1 MKIKASKLMMI
12 ALCAVLVACGNS
24 SYFKISGSPYSL
36 LNGRT
41 AKKKYEIL
49 TSVGIGELNYMK
61 TSAAQN
67 AQHFANFVD
76 GLLTHND
83 FGTLELGVAKSA
95 RQEQD
100 FKEFIF
106 EIRDDE
112 NLVWVTSDG
121 KPYKYGGKVQKVTAQ
136 DFVTGAKLINT
147 FSVGS
152 DTGYLMRDFI
162 KGAAE
167 YYLYTQILDGI
178 ANGTGKFTKM
188 DTDEK
193 KAKYIRDTLATD
205 YPAAYNAQYNP
216 ANGGTEVEAADIKNI
231 ANGSRLGVKVENG
244 NSVRYSLLD
253 SAMYFPTLLTYSTY
267 LPVNENFYNEKKSGF
282 GSGNPDSILYCGP
295 YRLVESNET
304 SITYKKNESYAKRK
318 DVKENRYKQAFV
330 DEIHYSIKADI
341 ETGDA
346 RIAFENGNIDGFSLS
361 KTDKIGWDKYV
372 IGAEGKGSIEEP
384 ASGLVNS
391 RWLDTIGE
399 CYGSNLVLDRTKN
412 DKSKKSY
419 YSGGSLESVAN
430 TERALRIQEVRQM
443 LMSIIDYRTY
453 YQRYSNGSM
462 DDILAVQR
470 LVSTYVP
477 RKFVMDNNGNEYV
490 ESYYAQALAE
500 FQNNT
505 ANPTEE
511 QIAAAREYIEP
522 GQYETRQLDWYE
534 NVEDYNGDPHKGVG
548 SERAEIQALVA
559 NAVAAIEEY
568 NASSL
573 ATTYGEVT
581 FPVNIEYY
589 SMWDLDTTGTTKAFD
604 NEFINEMNR
613 RLNNWSDDH
622 QPAADYSDCTVFKM
636 VPTDAMTKANYEKV
650 SGSVGGEYAA
660 YDFSVVQWG
669 WGADYGDPLT
679 YMNTYTFGGDWSSVF
694 AYIGFDGQE
703 VAKTQNIRHNPTTG
717 ALEAVDLLGEYTDLV
732 NAGKG
737 ETMNLTNRYTD
748 FAEAEVKLIEE
759 LAIYK
764 PQVNYGQG
772 WALSISNSAGYEMPT
787 SNYGLSNDRMTGM
800 YVLKDVLTAKER
812 KDIRAEQE
820 KAKEAWTNSHDAY
833 NIYG

>member
-12 ALCAVLVACGNS
+12 ALCAVLTACGNS
-24 SYFKISGSPYSL
+24 QYFKTSGSPYSL

-41 AKKKYEIL
+41 AKKKYESL
-49 TSVGIGELNYMK
+49 SSVGIGELNYMK

-83 FGTLELGVAKSA
+83 FGTLELNLAKSA

-112 NLVWVTSDG
+112 NLVWVTSEG
-121 KPYKYGGKVQKVTAQ
+121 KPYKYGGKVQKVTAE

-147 FSVGS
+147 FAVGS

-167 YYLYTQILDGI
+167 YYLYTEILDGI
-178 ANGTGKFTKM
+178 ANGSAKFTKM
-188 DTDEK
+188 DTNAK
-193 KAKYIRDTLATD
+193 KAKFINDTLKSD
-205 YPAAYNAQYNP
+205 FPAAYKAQYDP
-216 ANGGTEVEAADIKNI
+216 AYGGTPVTADDINNI
-231 ANGSRLGVKVENG
+231 ENGSRLGVKVENG

-267 LPVNENFYNEKKSGF
+267 LPVNQHFYDEKKAGF
-282 GSGNPDSILYCGP
+282 GTGKPDSILYCGP
-295 YRLVESNET
+295 YILTESNET
-304 SITYKKNESYAKRK
+304 SIEYTKNKYYAKRK
-318 DVKENRYKQAFV
+318 DVQENRYKQALVEKVHFT
-330 DEIHYSIKADI
+330 IKSDI
-341 ETGDA
+341 ESGDA
-346 RIAFENGNIDGFSLS
+346 RIAFESGNIDGFSLS
-361 KTDKIGWDKYV
+361 PNDKIGWDKYV
-372 IGAEGKGSIEEP
+372 IGPDASNPGKIEEP
-384 ASGLVNS
+384 YSGLVNS
-391 RWLDTIGE
+391 RWLDTIGS

-412 DKSKKSY
+412 NKSKVSY
-419 YSGGSLESVAN
+419 YSKGNAASVAN
-430 TERALRIQEVRQM
+430 TERALRLQEVRQM

-453 YQRYSNGSM
+453 YERYANGDM

-490 ESYYAQALAE
+490 ESYYAQALSDYSGKTLAE
-500 FQNNT
+500 AQ
-505 ANPTEE
+505 
-511 QIAAAREYIEP
+511 EYIAP
-522 GQYETRQLDWYE
+522 GQYETRQLDWSDV
-534 NVEDYNGDPHKGVG
+534 VEDYNGNEHTVG
-548 SERAEIQALVA
+548 SERAQINALVN
-559 NAVAAIEEY
+559 NAVAAINEY
-568 NASSL
+568 NESSL
-573 ATTYGEVT
+573 AAEFGTIT

-589 SMWDLDTTGTTKAFD
+589 SMWDADQESKTYD
-604 NEFINEMNR
+604 NEFINAMNR
-613 RLNNWSDDH
+613 RLNNWEDSH
-622 QPAADYSDCTVFKM
+622 QPKADYSDCTVFKM
-636 VPTDAMTKANYEKV
+636 VPTDKVTKTNYENV
-650 SGSVGGEYAA
+650 SGSTGGEYAA

-679 YMNTYTFGGDWSSVF
+679 YMNTYTYGGDWSSVF
-694 AYIGFDGQE
+694 AYVGFAGDE
-703 VAKTQNIRHNPTTG
+703 ATQNIRHNPDTN
-717 ALEAVDLLGEYTDLV
+717 ALEAVDLLGEYTGLV
-732 NAGKG
+732 NEGKA
-737 ETMNLTNRYTD
+737 ETLNLTNRFQA

-772 WALSISNSAGYEMPT
+772 WSLSISNSAGYEMPT

-800 YVLKDVLTAKER
+800 YVLKDVLTAEER
-812 KDIRAEQE
+812 KAIRTEQE
-820 KAKEAWTNSHDAY
+820 AAKEAWTSSHDAY